1 MAVTGRYLFTQP
13 ESILCIVAVVLI
25 YFGSHLDSN
34 SISEVLINFVHITS
48 FSLFVGM
55 SFWVTFIAGL
65 TMYPLLPRHLF
76 SKIQCAL
83 FPKFVRYC
91 LIFSTLSLVSYYI
104 IISGQ
109 QESLVGKLSGLV
121 ICFVG
126 SVLACVM
133 VNPLISAIL
142 KRNEFEEAEKIG
154 QGLGNDNEGVKKLKE
169 TNQTYNQL
177 YGRVVK
183 LHGASAFTNLI
194 SVVGIAIHLSV
205 LANNVKFV

>member
-1 MAVTGRYLFTQP
+1 
-13 ESILCIVAVVLI
+13 
-25 YFGSHLDSN
+25 
-34 SISEVLINFVHITS
+34 
-48 FSLFVGM
+48 
-55 SFWVTFIAGL
+55 
-65 TMYPLLPRHLF
+65 
-76 SKIQCAL
+76 
-83 FPKFVRYC
+83 
-91 LIFSTLSLVSYYI
+91 
-104 IISGQ
+104 
-109 QESLVGKLSGLV
+109 
-121 ICFVG
+121 
-126 SVLACVM
+126 M